1 MPYEGDNM
9 TGLRRSNR
17 SACLYTLHRRGS
29 MSRKRLA
36 EILKLTP
43 AAMSII
49 TRELIEEGLL
59 KEGPSVA
66 GLRAGRREILL
77 ETNPRSGWALGVMIN
92 VRQAIISAIW
102 LDGTVIFSENVA
114 LPLRADAVETVDRL
128 SDLMLK
134 LCSQYSLDL
143 SASVGLGIAV
153 RGLMSRDGR
162 MVRDSFGALNRNDFD
177 ICRRFEEK
185 TGLPAILSNNVRALF
200 AAQIFMGK
208 EEKAESQF
216 FLRCEYGVGA
226 SFAIDSHIWKGDSG
240 KCAEIGHIPV
250 VLKGGKPCYCGKT
263 GCLETVAS
271 PAAICEDTIEL
282 LSPDKSPV
290 LWSLTGGD
298 PENVT
303 PEIVLRAARDGDPAA
318 GDVIRKAVSAL
329 GSALRSVIYVLDPG
343 KVILYGRIF
352 DDPYFLSLLQDEVR
366 LGLDAGHRVLL
377 ERSVFNHSLEDK
389 AAGLL
394 AVTDYLDRGATMQ

>member
-1 MPYEGDNM
+1 MAYEGDNM

-17 SACLYTLHRRGS
+17 SACLYTLHRKGS

-36 EILKLTP
+36 EALELTP

-49 TRELIEEGLL
+49 TRELIEEGLI

-66 GLRAGRREILL
+66 GLKAGRREILL
-77 ETNPRSGWALGVMIN
+77 ETNPKAAWALGVLIN

-102 LDGTVIFSENVA
+102 LDGTVIFSETVP
-114 LPLRADAVETVDRL
+114 LPLRADAEKTVDML
-128 SDLMLK
+128 SEMMLK
-134 LCSQYSLDL
+134 RCSRCSLDL
-143 SASVGLGIAV
+143 SSSVGLGIAV

-162 MVRDSFGALNRNDFD
+162 MVRDSFGALDANDFD
-177 ICRRFEEK
+177 ICRRFEQR
-185 TGLPAILSNNVRALF
+185 TGIPAVLSNNVRALSS
-200 AAQIFMGK
+200 AQIFMGK

-216 FLRCEYGVGA
+216 FMRCEYGVGA
-226 SFAIDSHIWKGDSG
+226 SFAIDSRIWMGDSG
-240 KCAEIGHIPV
+240 RCAEIGHIPV

-271 PAAICEDTIEL
+271 PAAICEDAIEQ
-282 LSPDKSPV
+282 LSPEKSPV

-303 PEIVLRAARDGDPAA
+303 IDTVLRAARDGDPAA
-318 GDVIRKAVSAL
+318 GKVVRKAVSAL
-329 GSALRSVIYVLDPG
+329 GSALRSVIYLLDPG
-343 KVILYGRIF
+343 KVIFYGRIF

-366 LGLDAGHRVLL
+366 LGLDAGHRILL

-394 AVTDYLDRGATMQ
+394 AVTDFLSRGAIAE